1 MPQRKSFW
9 LYDYDQVKYRTP
21 LQWGILL
28 VVSSI
33 FATFASAVALAVVT
47 QYRSEHTLN
56 VALMA
61 VAAAFFA
68 AAIVELPAAVIFFY
82 RRRRG
87 EITGYFDYEVLSD
100 ADHGRN
106 EVDHGTDH
114 R

>member
-1 MPQRKSFW
+1 MLQRKRFW

-28 VVSSI
+28 VVSFI
-33 FATFASAVALAVVT
+33 FATFGSAVALAVVT

-56 VALMA
+56 VALIA
-61 VAAAFFA
+61 VTAAFLAAAVIEF
-68 AAIVELPAAVIFFY
+68 PAAVIFFY

-87 EITGYFDYEVLSD
+87 EIMGYFDYEVLAD
-100 ADHGRN
+100 ANHGRN
-106 EVDHGTDH
+106 EVDHGSDH